1 MNFVQVPLH
10 SGDYDSLQKLVVV
23 LASSY
28 ESLYAERAVSAWGT
42 TSCTIY
48 SLHETSVALIP
59 PADIFISR
67 LYSIC
72 LILVSQRFAKLD
84 LRRVT

>member
-28 ESLYAERAVSAWGT
+28 ESLYAERAVSA
-42 TSCTIY
+42 
-48 SLHETSVALIP
+48 
-59 PADIFISR
+59 
-67 LYSIC
+67 
-72 LILVSQRFAKLD
+72 
-84 LRRVT
+84 